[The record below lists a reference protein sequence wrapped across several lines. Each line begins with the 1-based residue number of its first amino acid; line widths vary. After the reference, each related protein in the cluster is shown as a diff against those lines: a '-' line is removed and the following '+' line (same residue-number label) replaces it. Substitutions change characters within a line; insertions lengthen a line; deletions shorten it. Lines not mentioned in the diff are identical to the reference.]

1 MNATTAVECDP
12 YDEAGMA
19 QLKNFVEMVTGG
31 KIVEIERQVRWRPS
45 WYAKVLKDGRMDR
58 IYLRGDRT
66 GDAAIFP
73 DLRREADI
81 IAILERHGIPV
92 PHIYGFCDSPPCI
105 VMESL
110 PGTRDMAEEP
120 DAEVRAA
127 IGGEY
132 MRAIA
137 AMHDLPLEPFVA
149 AGVHRPSTAEEIA
162 LVGVSAYM
170 PLYRRTKVKPEPLL
184 EFAIG
189 WMRRN
194 VPTDRTDARFVQF
207 DCGQFLFDKGRL
219 TGIYDFEFAMI
230 ADPMMDLA
238 TMFMREAVEP
248 LGSPFE
254 ALCEE
259 YARAY
264 GQPVDQRAV
273 LFHTLQFATLG
284 TMQFAGTVAHGMPGD
299 PHSIYLEWDL
309 SLREVM
315 IIALSKLM
323 GQPRPE
329 IPPLEARS
337 GALSGL
343 IGKIG
348 DTLSRLNGAEP
359 IDESSKYQLQNML
372 SLLERFDTVGQ
383 SARDQDL
390 TEIGALLAGDF
401 TDVAEA
407 EQALESHILQAGPE
421 EDAAL
426 FHMLASMH
434 ARHLQIAAPTKIA
447 GSAHEVTRRQNA
459 AWSSIP

>member
-1 MNATTAVECDP
+1 MNATSSVESDQ

-19 QLKNFVEMVTGG
+19 RLKTFVENVTGG
-31 KIVEIERQVRWRPS
+31 EIVELERQVRWRPS
-45 WYAKVLKDGRMDR
+45 WYAKVLKNGRTSQ

-73 DLRREADI
+73 DLKREADI
-81 IAILERHGIPV
+81 LQILERHDIPV
-92 PHIYGFCDSPPCI
+92 PHIYGFCESPPCI
-105 VMESL
+105 VMDCL
-110 PGTRDMAEEP
+110 PGTRDMTEEP
-120 DAEVRAA
+120 NAEVRTA
-127 IGGEY
+127 IGMEY

-137 AMHDLPLEPFVA
+137 AMHDLPLEPFLA
-149 AGVHRPSTAEEIA
+149 AGVHRPSTAKEIA
-162 LVGVSAYM
+162 LVGISAYM

-207 DCGQFLFDKGRL
+207 DSGQFLFDKGRL
-219 TGIYDFEFAMI
+219 TGLYDFEFAMI

-254 ALCEE
+254 ALCAE
-259 YARAY
+259 YARAS
-264 GQPVDQRAV
+264 GKAVDQRAI

-284 TMQFAGTVAHGMPGD
+284 TMQFAGTVACGTAGD
-299 PHSIYLEWDL
+299 PHSIYLEWDM

-329 IPPLEARS
+329 IPTLEARS
-337 GALSGL
+337 GDLAVL

-348 DTLSRLNGAEP
+348 DTLFRLNGAEP
-359 IDESSKYQLQNML
+359 IDESSKDQLHNML
-372 SLLERFDTVGQ
+372 SLLERLDTFGQ
-383 SARDQDL
+383 SARNHDL
-390 TEIGALLAGDF
+390 TDIGALLVSEF
-401 TDVAEA
+401 TDWAEA
-407 EQALESHILQAGPE
+407 ERALESHILEAAPE
-421 EDAAL
+421 EDAKL
-426 FHMLASMH
+426 FQLLASMH
-434 ARHLQIAAPTKIA
+434 ARQLQIAAPTKIA
-447 GSAHEVTRRQNA
+447 GSAHEVTRLQNA
-459 AWSSIP
+459 AWPSVG

>member
-1 MNATTAVECDP
+1 MNATTAVEQDP

-19 QLKNFVEMVTGG
+19 RLKNFVETVTGG
-31 KIVEIERQVRWRPS
+31 EMVEIERQVRWRPS
-45 WYAKVLKDGRMDR
+45 WYAKLRKDGRTEQ

-73 DLRREADI
+73 DLKREADI
-81 IAILERHGIPV
+81 IGILERHGIPV
-92 PHIYGFCDSPPCI
+92 PHIYGFCASPPCI

-110 PGTRDMAEEP
+110 PGTRAMAEEQ
-120 DAEVRAA
+120 DEEVRAA
-127 IGGEY
+127 IGREY

-149 AGVHRPSTAEEIA
+149 AGVHRPSTAEDIA
-162 LVGVSAYM
+162 LVGISAYM
-170 PLYRRTKVKPEPLL
+170 PLYQRTKVKPEPLL

-207 DCGQFLFDKGRL
+207 DCGQFLFDQGRL
-219 TGIYDFEFAMI
+219 TGLYDFEFAMI

-254 ALCEE
+254 ALCAE
-259 YARAY
+259 YARAS
-264 GQPVDQRAV
+264 GQAVDQRAV

-284 TMQFAGTVAHGMPGD
+284 TMQFAGTVARGMPGD

-315 IIALSKLM
+315 VIALSKLM

-329 IPPLEARS
+329 ISTLDARS
-337 GALSGL
+337 GGLSGL

-359 IDESSKYQLQNML
+359 IDESAKDQVQNMV

-390 TEIGALLAGDF
+390 TEIGALLASDF
-401 TDVAEA
+401 TDLAEA

-426 FHMLASMH
+426 FPVLASMH
-434 ARHLQIAAPTKIA
+434 ARQLQIAAPTKIA
-447 GSAHEVTRRQNA
+447 GSAQEVTRRQNA
-459 AWSSIP
+459 AWSGI